1 LVTFGT
7 APPAFSIRAVPSELI
22 LAFATAPP
30 CHGAEIGNTQAEMFP
45 RSSVQGSDRQGG
57 HDRSEEKVLADRYR
71 LIRRLGT
78 GGMASVYLAEDCRLG
93 REVAVKRLHSGHPDE
108 DAQRFA
114 REARIGATLN
124 HPNLVT
130 VFDTVSDEES
140 VLIVMEYVGGTDLG
154 TMLESG
160 PYEEGEGLRILDSLA
175 DAIDHAHQ
183 HGVVHRDVK
192 PSNIL
197 IRDDGEVKL
206 ADLGIARALE
216 DTAIT
221 RSGVVVGTLL
231 YMAPEV
237 LQGEEAGPQAD
248 VYSMALIA
256 YEVLTGKRARREGTV
271 PEVTHRAINEP
282 PPDLRELRPDLPV
295 AAAEVLRRALN
306 PEPSGRPSS
315 ASAVVRDLR
324 DALQESNR
332 PATVELSSEL
342 PVEESSPAEEEP
354 PPAAFEPPVPAIPA
368 SDPGERRRRLALLGI
383 GGALAL
389 AAIVV
394 FAVLALGGG
403 SDKGRGGGQGAPDAP
418 ARSAGGDQGS
428 GAAGAAS
435 AASPASPDGAVQAFY
450 ENAAAGDYS
459 GAWDLADSSFRS
471 QLGGFD
477 AFQVQQST
485 LESIEFPS
493 LDVTSESGSRA
504 SVSFET
510 VATHTGFVDH
520 CTGSMS
526 LVASGGEWLI
536 DQAQD
541 ISCQPS
547 SG

>member
-1 LVTFGT
+1 
-7 APPAFSIRAVPSELI
+7 
-22 LAFATAPP
+22 
-30 CHGAEIGNTQAEMFP
+30 MFP
-45 RSSVQGSDRQGG
+45 ESDVQASDRQGE
-57 HDRSEEKVLADRYR
+57 HDRSAGTVLADRYR
-71 LIRRLGT
+71 VIRRLGT
-78 GGMASVYLAEDCRLG
+78 GGMASVYLAEDRRLG

-130 VFDTVSDEES
+130 VFDTVSEEES

-160 PYEEGEGLRILDSLA
+160 PYEEGEALRILQSLA
-175 DAIDHAHQ
+175 EAIDHAHQ
-183 HGVVHRDVK
+183 QGVVHRDVK
-192 PSNIL
+192 PSNVL
-197 IRDDGEVKL
+197 IRDDGQVKL

-256 YEVLTGKRARREGTV
+256 YEVLTGERARREGTV
-271 PEVTHRAINEP
+271 PEVTHRAIHEP

-295 AAAEVLRRALN
+295 AAAEVLRRALD
-306 PEPSGRPSS
+306 PDPSGRPAS
-315 ASAVVRDLR
+315 ASALVRDLR
-324 DALQESNR
+324 EVLQKSNR
-332 PATVELSSEL
+332 PATVDL
-342 PVEESSPAEEEP
+342 PSVPAIEESHRGEEEP
-354 PPAAFEPPVPAIPA
+354 PRRAFEPAVAASPA
-368 SDPGERRRRLALLGI
+368 SDGDERRRRLALLGL

-394 FAVLALGGG
+394 FAVIALGGG
-403 SDKGRGGGQGAPDAP
+403 SDKGTDAGQETPNAS
-418 ARSAGGDQGS
+418 ARSAGGDEGS
-428 GAAGAAS
+428 GAAS

-450 ENAAAGDYS
+450 ENAAAGDYR

-477 AFQVQQST
+477 AFQAQQST
-485 LESIEFPS
+485 LQSIEFPS
-493 LDVTSESGSRA
+493 LDVTSETGSSA
-504 SVSFET
+504 SVSFST
-510 VATHTGFVDH
+510 IATHTGFVDH

-526 LVASGGEWLI
+526 LVASDGGWLI

-541 ISCQPS
+541 ISCEPS

>member
-1 LVTFGT
+1 
-7 APPAFSIRAVPSELI
+7 
-22 LAFATAPP
+22 
-30 CHGAEIGNTQAEMFP
+30 MFP
-45 RSSVQGSDRQGG
+45 QSDVQASDRQGE
-57 HDRSEEKVLADRYR
+57 HDRSAGTVLADRYR
-71 LIRRLGT
+71 VIRRLGT
-78 GGMASVYLAEDCRLG
+78 GGMASVYLAEDRRLG

-124 HPNLVT
+124 HPSLVT
-130 VFDTVSDEES
+130 VFDTVSEEES

-160 PYEEGEGLRILDSLA
+160 PYEADEALRILQSVA
-175 DAIDHAHQ
+175 EAIDHAHQ
-183 HGVVHRDVK
+183 QGVVHRDVK
-192 PSNIL
+192 PSNVL
-197 IRDDGEVKL
+197 IRDDGQVKL

-256 YEVLTGKRARREGTV
+256 YEVLTGERARREGTV
-271 PEVTHRAINEP
+271 PEVTHRAIHEP

-295 AAAEVLRRALN
+295 AAAEVLRRALD
-306 PEPSGRPSS
+306 PDPSGRPAS
-315 ASAVVRDLR
+315 ASALVRDLR
-324 DALQESNR
+324 EALQKSNR
-332 PATVELSSEL
+332 PATVELPSV
-342 PVEESSPAEEEP
+342 PAIEESPRGEEEP
-354 PPAAFEPPVPAIPA
+354 PGASFEPPAAVPA
-368 SDPGERRRRLALLGI
+368 SEGDERRRRLALLAI

-394 FAVLALGGG
+394 FAVIALGG
-403 SDKGRGGGQGAPDAP
+403 SDKGNDAGRGTPDAS
-418 ARSAGGDQGS
+418 ARSAGGDEGS
-428 GAAGAAS
+428 GAAS
-435 AASPASPDGAVQAFY
+435 ASPASPDGAVQAFY
-450 ENAAAGDYS
+450 ENAAAGDYR

-477 AFQVQQST
+477 AFQAQQST
-485 LESIEFPS
+485 LQSIEFPS
-493 LDVTSESGSRA
+493 LDVTSESDSSA
-504 SVSFET
+504 SVSFST
-510 VATHTGFVDH
+510 IATHTGFVDH

-541 ISCQPS
+541 ISCEPS